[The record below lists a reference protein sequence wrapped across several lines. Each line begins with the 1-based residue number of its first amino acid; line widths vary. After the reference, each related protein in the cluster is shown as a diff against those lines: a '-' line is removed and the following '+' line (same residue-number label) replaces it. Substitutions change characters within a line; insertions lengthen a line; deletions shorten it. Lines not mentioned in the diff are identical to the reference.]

1 MNSKAVVLIGLL
13 AIFLL
18 AFVSHSAAKDLAET
32 KDQYGGGY
40 NGGGGNGGY
49 NGGGGNGGY
58 NGGGGRGGYN
68 GGGGRGGGGYNGG
81 GGHGGGGYNGGGR
94 SGGCRYGC
102 CYRGYRGCNRCCS
115 YLGEAV
121 QADVGGAKP

>member
-40 NGGGGNGGY
+40 N
-49 NGGGGNGGY
+49 
-58 NGGGGRGGYN
+58 GGRGGYN

>member
-18 AFVSHSAAKDLAET
+18 AFVSHAATKDLAET
-32 KDQYGGGY
+32 QDQYGGGNN
-40 NGGGGNGGY
+40 NGGGGNNNGGGW
-49 NGGGGNGGY
+49 GGGGNNNGG
-58 NGGGGRGGYN
+58 GWGGGRGNNN
-68 GGGGRGGGGYNGG
+68 GGGWRRGNNNGGGRG
-81 GGHGGGGYNGGGR
+81 
-94 SGGCRYGC
+94 GGCRYGC
-102 CYRGYRGCNRCCS
+102 CNRGLRSCNRCCS